1 MSRASVK
8 IILENLEQCPRDS
21 RRRHNK
27 PGRIERGETAE
38 RLIREERRERL
49 VSKHIGY
56 IPRDLSRDNWQIC
69 REEAGR
75 GRLETTR
82 RVSRDKRA
90 GNIVSPPLLNF
101 KFSPPPPPS
110 SSVKPR
116 FLATRGGGKEGGL
129 LRNSSRGI
137 REEEFRILCA
147 MILLLFLPSSKQILP
162 ISIRGFLGCPKT
174 RGLRSQSTKDKAFG
188 DN

>member
-1 MSRASVK
+1 MPRASVK

-38 RLIREERRERL
+38 RLIREEGRERL

-101 KFSPPPPPS
+101 KFSPPPPPTS
-110 SSVKPR
+110 PVKPR
-116 FLATRGGGKEGGL
+116 FLATDGGRGERTFEEFFARNTRGGVSHPL
-129 LRNSSRGI
+129 CDDSPFISAFLQTDSS
-137 REEEFRILCA
+137 
-147 MILLLFLPSSKQILP
+147 
-162 ISIRGFLGCPKT
+162 
-174 RGLRSQSTKDKAFG
+174 
-188 DN
+188 N

>member
-1 MSRASVK
+1 MPRASVK

-38 RLIREERRERL
+38 RLIREEGRERL

-101 KFSPPPPPS
+101 KFSPPPPPTS
-110 SSVKPR
+110 LVKPR
-116 FLATRGGGKEGGL
+116 FLATRGGRREDFW
-129 LRNSSRGI
+129 GI
-137 REEEFRILCA
+137 LREEYERRSFASFVRWSPFYFCLPPNRFFQLVSEDSSDARKLADSDLNPRRIRHL
-147 MILLLFLPSSKQILP
+147 
-162 ISIRGFLGCPKT
+162 
-174 RGLRSQSTKDKAFG
+174 DKG
-188 DN
+188 